1 MRGSP
6 DPKHAEGW
14 WWQLCDTRPLHPS
27 FPLSLILPISP
38 LLRPSS
44 SPLSVI
50 PSVLHPFPPSSPL
63 SLIPSI
69 PHPLCLSSLLSFSS
83 HSLYPS
89 CPLSFIPSF
98 PCPLHLTSPP
108 SLIPS
113 TPCLLAP
120 SLIPSIP
127 CPLSSRLSLYPQQL
141 MMWAEHLLLEVAFC
155 LRVCL
160 VPWWDVTPREGTQ
173 AAHHG
178 DTAGMWG
185 SLPQL
190 PAPHF
195 SCELLLQ
202 ANGSCPVSTPNCD
215 FGQLLG
221 RDGDREKDRDREGR
235 WLQSPCSLLALCSST
250 QVDVSLP
257 LFPLFF
263 FPFHFSPPTITFNEF
278 NTSQRLTAATAPPGT
293 ALPLR
298 L

>member
-1 MRGSP
+1 MQRGGGGSYVTLVLSIP
-6 DPKHAEGW
+6 HS
-14 WWQLCDTRPLHPS
+14 LC
-27 FPLSLILPISP
+27 
-38 LLRPSS
+38 PSS
-44 SPLSVI
+44 SPSLHSSV
-50 PSVLHPFPPSSPL
+50 PHHPLYPSSP
-63 SLIPSI
+63 P
-69 PHPLCLSSLLSFSS
+69 
-83 HSLYPS
+83 
-89 CPLSFIPSF
+89 SFIPSL
-98 PCPLHLTSPP
+98 PHLLCLSSPP

-113 TPCLLAP
+113 VSHPFCPSPLIPSILHALCPSSPPSLVPCISHPLHPSFPPLLVC

-127 CPLSSRLSLYPQQL
+127 GPLSSRLSLYPQQL